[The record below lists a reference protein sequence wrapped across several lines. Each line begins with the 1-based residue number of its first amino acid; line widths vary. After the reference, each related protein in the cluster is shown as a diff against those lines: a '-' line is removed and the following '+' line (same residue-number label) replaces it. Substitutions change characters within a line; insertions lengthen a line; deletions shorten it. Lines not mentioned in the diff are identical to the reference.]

1 LATHL
6 SRINGAPRT
15 LCVTLRV
22 AAANVTATYEKIE
35 TGRDASVLHAAD
47 FLRRFWL
54 QVLATSAGLLIPCF
68 WHRRIEAGDLAS
80 HVYNAWLAQ
89 LIERGQA
96 PGLYLARQWNNVLF
110 DLLLLRFGKLFGL
123 AAAQKIVVPICVLI
137 FFWGAFALIAAVARR
152 PPWFLLPCLA
162 MLAYGWTF
170 NVGFFNY
177 YLSLGLGFFATA
189 IVWSGQSRELFLA
202 TLLACLVLIA
212 HPQGF
217 VWLAGC
223 VAYVVLWRLLPG
235 RWKLAVPG
243 AAVLGV
249 VVARLYLMTHYESF
263 GVWDTFGPGI
273 YNGSD
278 QLALY
283 GTRYYIL
290 SGVALLFGV
299 VCFAADRLRRDRAQG
314 SWGAMRLTLEL
325 HWFVVFAIYV
335 LPDVLRVPLYSGW
348 VGALAL
354 RLTTAA
360 AVMGLCVLAL
370 MQPRKWH
377 AAGFAIIAIVF
388 FAFLYQDT
396 ATLNRME
403 AQIERLIDSRVP
415 AGGRVTATI
424 WPPSDSRLPYIVHMV
439 DRACV
444 GKCFSFQN
452 YEPPSRQFRV
462 RVAEGGSPLNTDDSN
477 ASQQM
482 ETGEYVVQPGDL
494 PMTQIYQCDV
504 HDLTRLCVR
513 QLASGEPN
521 GRIGYHPPRD

>member
-1 LATHL
+1 M
-6 SRINGAPRT
+6 
-15 LCVTLRV
+15 
-22 AAANVTATYEKIE
+22 E
-35 TGRDASVLHAAD
+35 TDRDATPLRAAAD

-54 QVLATSAGLLIPCF
+54 QTLAISAGLLIPCF

-110 DLLLLRFGKLFGL
+110 DLLLLKLGNLFGL
-123 AAAQKIVVPICVLI
+123 AAAQKIVVPLCVLI
-137 FFWGAFALIAAVARR
+137 FFWGAFAVLAAVSRR
-152 PPWFLLPCLA
+152 PPWFLLPCLT

-170 NVGFFNY
+170 SVGFFNY

-189 IVWSGQSRELFLA
+189 LVWSGRGRELVLA
-202 TLLACLVLIA
+202 TILAALVLLA

-217 VWLAGC
+217 VWLVGC
-223 VAYVVLWRLLPG
+223 VSYVVLWHLLPG

-243 AAVLGV
+243 AAVLAV
-249 VVARLYLMTHYESF
+249 VVTRIYFMRHYESF
-263 GVWDTFGPGI
+263 GVWETFGPGI

-283 GTRYYIL
+283 GMRYYIL
-290 SGVALLFGV
+290 SGVALVFGMP
-299 VCFAADRLRRDRAQG
+299 CFVANRRRRVPAPE
-314 SWGAMRLTLEL
+314 SWAAMRLPREP
-325 HWFVVFAIYV
+325 HWFVVFAVYA

-354 RLTTAA
+354 RLTTVA
-360 AVMGLCVLAL
+360 AVMGLCVLSL
-370 MQPRKWH
+370 MKPRMWQT
-377 AAGFAIIAIVF
+377 AGFAIIALAF
-388 FAFLYQDT
+388 FTFLYQDT
-396 ATLNRME
+396 AALNRME
-403 AQIERLIDSRVP
+403 AQIESLIESSVP
-415 AGGRVTATI
+415 AGERVTATI
-424 WPPSDSRLPYIVHMV
+424 WAPSDSRLPFIAHMV

-462 RVAEGGSPLNTDDSN
+462 RVAKGGSPLNTGDSD

-482 ETGEYVVQPGDL
+482 EAGEYVVQPADL
-494 PMTQIYQCDV
+494 PVAQICQCDED
-504 HDLTRLCVR
+504 DLTRLCVR
-513 QLASGEPN
+513 QLVAGEAN

>member
-1 LATHL
+1 M
-6 SRINGAPRT
+6 
-15 LCVTLRV
+15 
-22 AAANVTATYEKIE
+22 E
-35 TGRDASVLHAAD
+35 TDRDASALPVAAD

-54 QVLATSAGLLIPCF
+54 QILAISACLLIPCF

-110 DLLLLRFGKLFGL
+110 DLLLLKFGNLFGL
-123 AAAQKIVVPICVLI
+123 SVAQKIVVPLCALT
-137 FFWGAFALIAAVARR
+137 FFWGAFALLAAVSRR
-152 PPWFLLPCLA
+152 PPWFLIPCMA

-170 NVGFFNY
+170 DIGFFNY
-177 YLSLGLGFFATA
+177 YVSLGLGFFATA
-189 IVWSGQSRELFLA
+189 LAWSGRGRELALA
-202 TLLACLVLIA
+202 LMLAVLVLIA

-217 VWLAGC
+217 AWLVGC
-223 VAYVVLWRLLPG
+223 VGYVLLWRWLPG
-235 RWKLAVPG
+235 LWKLTVPG
-243 AAVLGV
+243 AAVV
-249 VVARLYLMTHYESF
+249 AIVVARFYLMRHYESF
-263 GVWDTFGPGI
+263 GVWETFGPGI

-283 GTRYYIL
+283 GMRYFIL
-290 SGVALLFGV
+290 SCVALLFGAACFV
-299 VCFAADRLRRDRAQG
+299 VDRLRRDRAPD
-314 SWGAMRLTLEL
+314 SWAAMRLPLEL
-325 HWFVVFAIYV
+325 HWFVVFAVYA

-354 RLTTAA
+354 RLTTVA

-377 AAGFAIIAIVF
+377 AAGFAIIAIVY

-396 ATLNRME
+396 GTLNRME
-403 AQIERLIDSRVP
+403 AQIERLIERSVP
-415 AGGRVTATI
+415 RGGRLAATI
-424 WPPSDSRLPYIVHMV
+424 WAPSDSRLPYIVHMV

-462 RVAEGGSPLNTDDSN
+462 RVSGGGSPLNTDDSG

-482 ETGEYVVQPGDL
+482 EAGEYVVQPGDL
-494 PMTQIYQCDV
+494 PMVQIYQCDEN
-504 HDLTRLCVR
+504 DLTRLCVR
-513 QLASGEPN
+513 QLAAGEAN

>member
-1 LATHL
+1 VEKYLNSTF
-6 SRINGAPRT
+6 RT
-15 LCVTLRV
+15 LCATLRV
-22 AAANVTATYEKIE
+22 APAQGLRTYEKME
-35 TGRDASVLHAAD
+35 TDRDASALEAATD

-54 QVLATSAGLLIPCF
+54 QALVVSAGLFIPCF

-110 DLLLLRFGKLFGL
+110 DLLLLKFGKLFGL
-123 AAAQKIVVPICVLI
+123 SVAQKIVVALCVLI
-137 FFWGAFALIAAVARR
+137 FFWGAFALVAAVSRR

-189 IVWSGQSRELFLA
+189 LVWSGRGRELILAAVLA
-202 TLLACLVLIA
+202 TIVLVA

-217 VWLAGC
+217 VWLVSC
-223 VAYVVLWRLLPG
+223 VCYVVLWRLLPG
-235 RWKLAVPG
+235 RWNLAVPG
-243 AAVLGV
+243 ASVLAV
-249 VVARLYLMTHYESF
+249 VVAHLYLMRHYESF
-263 GVWDTFGPGI
+263 GVLEIFGPGI

-283 GTRYYIL
+283 GMRYYIL

-299 VCFAADRLRRDRAQG
+299 TCFVADRLRRDGAQE
-314 SWGAMRLTLEL
+314 SWAAMRMPLEL
-325 HWFVVFAIYV
+325 HWFVVFAVYL
-335 LPDVLRVPLYSGW
+335 LPDVVRIPLYSGW

-354 RLTTAA
+354 RLTTVG
-360 AVMGLCVLAL
+360 AVMGLCVVAL

-377 AAGFAIIAIVF
+377 TVGFAIIAIAF
-388 FAFLYQDT
+388 FTFLYQDT
-396 ATLNRME
+396 GTLNRME
-403 AQIERLIDSRVP
+403 AQIERLIESSVP
-415 AGGRVTATI
+415 AGGRVMATI
-424 WPPSDSRLPYIVHMV
+424 WAPSDSRLPFIVHIV

-462 RVAEGGSPLNTDDSN
+462 RVAKNGSPLNTDDSD

-482 ETGEYVVQPGDL
+482 EAGEYIVRPGDL
-494 PMTQIYQCDV
+494 PTAQIYQCDE

-513 QLASGEPN
+513 QLAAGEAN

>member
-1 LATHL
+1 VL
-6 SRINGAPRT
+6 
-15 LCVTLRV
+15 LCASLQPQDLD
-22 AAANVTATYEKIE
+22 NDKME
-35 TGRDASVLHAAD
+35 TDRDASSLEPKALTAAAD

-54 QVLATSAGLLIPCF
+54 QVLATSAALLIPCF

-96 PGLYLARQWNNVLF
+96 PGLYLAKQWNNILF
-110 DLLLLRFGKLFGL
+110 DFLLLKLANAFGL
-123 AAAQKIVVPICVLI
+123 AAAQKIVVPLCVLL
-137 FFWGAFALIAAVARR
+137 FFWGAFALTAAVSRR

-177 YLSLGLGFFATA
+177 YLSLGLGFFAIA
-189 IVWSGQSRELFLA
+189 IVWGGRGWERILA
-202 TLLACLVLIA
+202 AIPAALALLA

-217 VWLAGC
+217 VWLVGC
-223 VAYVVLWRLLPG
+223 IGYVLLWRWL
-235 RWKLAVPG
+235 RSWRKLAVP
-243 AAVLGV
+243 AAAMLAVI
-249 VVARLYLMTHYESF
+249 VARLYLRKHFESF
-263 GVWDTFGPGI
+263 GIWDTFGPGI

-278 QLALY
+278 QIALY
-283 GTRYYIL
+283 SMRYYLL

-299 VCFAADRLRRDRAQG
+299 ICFVADAARRYFFREPWTGFRLP
-314 SWGAMRLTLEL
+314 LEL

-354 RLTTAA
+354 RLTTVA

-370 MQPRKWH
+370 IRPRKWH
-377 AAGFAIIAIVF
+377 TTGFALIAIAF

-396 ATLNRME
+396 AKLNRME
-403 AQIERLIDSRVP
+403 AQIESLVATLP
-415 AGGRVTATI
+415 KGERVTATI
-424 WPPSDSRLPYIVHMV
+424 WAPPDSRLPYIVHMM

-452 YEPPSRQFRV
+452 YEPASGQFRV
-462 RVAEGGSPLNTDDSN
+462 RVAEGGSPIATDDSDL
-477 ASQQM
+477 SQQM
-482 ETGEYVVQPGDL
+482 EGGEYVVQPGDL
-494 PMTQIYQCDV
+494 PMAEIYQCDEN
-504 HDLTRLCVR
+504 DLTRLCLR
-513 QLASGEPN
+513 QLAAGEAN
-521 GRIGYHPPRD
+521 GRIGYRPPKE

>member
-1 LATHL
+1 MGTD
-6 SRINGAPRT
+6 T
-15 LCVTLRV
+15 
-22 AAANVTATYEKIE
+22 
-35 TGRDASVLHAAD
+35 DASALHAAAD

-54 QVLATSAGLLIPCF
+54 QVMAISAGLVIPCF

-110 DLLLLRFGKLFGL
+110 DLLLLKLGNLFGF
-123 AAAQKIVVPICVLI
+123 AAAQKIGVSLCVLI
-137 FFWGAFALIAAVARR
+137 FFWGAFALIATVSRR

-189 IVWSGQSRELFLA
+189 LVWSGRGRELILA
-202 TLLACLVLIA
+202 TILVALVLVA

-217 VWLAGC
+217 VWLVGC
-223 VAYVVLWRLLPG
+223 VGYVVLWRLLPG
-235 RWKLAVPG
+235 RWRLAVPG
-243 AAVLGV
+243 AAVLAV
-249 VVARLYLMTHYESF
+249 VVTRLYLMRHYESF
-263 GVWDTFGPGI
+263 GVWETFGPGV

-283 GTRYYIL
+283 DMRYYIL
-290 SGVALLFGV
+290 SGVALVFGV
-299 VCFAADRLRRDRAQG
+299 ACFVADRLRRDRAPE
-314 SWGAMRLTLEL
+314 SWAAMRLPLEL
-325 HWFVVFAIYV
+325 HWFVVFAVYA

-354 RLTTAA
+354 RLTTVA
-360 AVMGLCVLAL
+360 AVLGLCVLSL
-370 MQPRKWH
+370 MKPRTWQT
-377 AAGFAIIAIVF
+377 AGFAIIAIAF
-388 FAFLYQDT
+388 FTFLYQDT
-396 ATLNRME
+396 AALNRME
-403 AQIERLIDSRVP
+403 AQIESLIESSVP
-415 AGGRVTATI
+415 AGERVTATI
-424 WPPSDSRLPYIVHMV
+424 WAPPYSRLPYIVHMV

-444 GKCFSFQN
+444 GRCFSFQN

-462 RVAEGGSPLNTDDSN
+462 RVAKGGSPLNTDDSD

-482 ETGEYVVQPGDL
+482 EAGEYVVQPGNL
-494 PMTQIYQCDV
+494 PMAQIYQCDED
-504 HDLTRLCVR
+504 DLTRLCVR
-513 QLASGEPN
+513 QLAAGEAN